1 MRLVVGVG
9 DTAAE
14 VGLAVQ
20 VALTLPGGE
29 AGEMRRALGGD
40 APVSHAHAG
49 VADHRGATV
58 APLLSGNPLDEVI
71 AVLSVLRTPQVDVA
85 LGVAHAARIDVSDG
99 IAVMAPV
106 TGIGRLE
113 LGVLRNGFG
122 RHAHELPRVHALGR
136 VLTKRGKDADDRYL
150 LGGVGRTVDV
160 GVNRGA
166 VAQDTGDVALA
177 HDARDIGH
185 VGMRIVFGAETHGSD
200 HLAVTGRLGILAHA
214 ALDLVEFLA
223 TLAGVALSEGNLEL
237 LAVFAEGHLLID
249 ALVLFFGHRKR
260 SSRCV
265 ARKRF
270 VPGCFHGLQ
279 YAARAV
285 ALHCSR
291 EQSSQP
297 EAQMSGRK

>member
-1 MRLVVGVG
+1 MGHA
-9 DTAAE
+9 DT
-14 VGLAVQ
+14 
-20 VALTLPGGE
+20 
-29 AGEMRRALGGD
+29 
-40 APVSHAHAG
+40 G

-58 APLLSGNPLDEVI
+58 APLLSGNPLNEVV

-85 LGVAHAARIDVSDG
+85 LGVAHAARIDVGDG
-99 IAVMAPV
+99 VAVVAPV
-106 TGIGRLE
+106 AGIGRLK
-113 LGVLRNGFG
+113 LGILRHGFG
-122 RHAHELPRVHALGR
+122 RHAHKLPRIHTLGR
-136 VLTKRGKDADDRYL
+136 VLAKRGEDADDRHF

-160 GVNRGA
+160 GVDRGT
-166 VAQDTGDVALA
+166 VAQDASHVTLA
-177 HDARDIGH
+177 HDTRDIGH
-185 VGMRIVFGAETHGSD
+185 IGMRVVLGTEAHGGD
-200 HLAVTGRLGILAHA
+200 HLAIAGRLGIFAHA
-214 ALDLVEFLA
+214 AFDLIELLA
-223 TLAGVALSEGNLEL
+223 TLAGVTLGEGNLEL
-237 LAVFAEGHLLID
+237 LAILAEGHLLVD

-297 EAQMSGRK
+297 ETQMSGRK